1 MILRRLSSIGNH
13 LFLSALFL
21 FFVCASLVAAP
32 ASGRQSAASGPVL
45 LLPDRVF
52 DGEDMHEG
60 YVVLVDAE
68 HIADVGPR
76 AQLMQ
81 RHADARQVDLPGMTL
96 MPGIIEGHSH
106 VLLHPYDETS
116 WNDQVLVESRAERVA
131 RGVVHL
137 RETLHAGVTTIRDL
151 GAEGA
156 GYDDVGLKQAVGKGV
171 IPGPRMLVAGPAIVA
186 TGSYGPKGFREGVT
200 VPLGAQVADGHD
212 DLIRVV
218 REQIGGGADFIKVYA
233 DYRWGPNGKAMPTFS
248 VDELR
253 LIVETAASS
262 GRVTVAHAGTAEG
275 MRRAVEA
282 GVHTIEHGDG
292 GTPEVFRQMA
302 ESGVVWY
309 PTLAA
314 VESIMGYGGWEK
326 GSAPEPERIRVKKQA
341 MRWAMEAGV
350 AIGMGGDVGVYTH
363 GTNAREMVLMVE
375 YGMEPLHVLR
385 AATSLNA
392 DTFGL
397 SGVAGRLQR
406 GLAAD
411 IIAVRGNPASDMG
424 AMHEVGFVMQAGHRI
439 R

>member
-1 MILRRLSSIGNH
+1 
-13 LFLSALFL
+13 
-21 FFVCASLVAAP
+21 
-32 ASGRQSAASGPVL
+32 
-45 LLPDRVF
+45 
-52 DGEDMHEG
+52 
-60 YVVLVDAE
+60 
-68 HIADVGPR
+68 
-76 AQLMQ
+76 
-81 RHADARQVDLPGMTL
+81 
-96 MPGIIEGHSH
+96 
-106 VLLHPYDETS
+106 
-116 WNDQVLVESRAERVA
+116 
-131 RGVVHL
+131 
-137 RETLHAGVTTIRDL
+137 
-151 GAEGA
+151 
-156 GYDDVGLKQAVGKGV
+156 
-171 IPGPRMLVAGPAIVA
+171 
-186 TGSYGPKGFREGVT
+186 
-200 VPLGAQVADGHD
+200 
-212 DLIRVV
+212 
-218 REQIGGGADFIKVYA
+218 
-233 DYRWGPNGKAMPTFS
+233 MPTFS
-248 VDELR
+248 VNELR

-275 MRRAVEA
+275 MRRALEA

-424 AMHEVGFVMQAGHRI
+424 AMHDVGLVMQAGHRI